1 MEEEP
6 IEQWRPGKVEI
17 NKLAKGFPYLVV
29 PGFFPPPSKL
39 LEPPDPSVVASPAQL
54 IVACSAP
61 FAVASLKR
69 ARRRGRIK
77 EHHAIQRQD
86 KEVINMAIQE
96 AMLDSGATSNFIKSA
111 EGLKLTGLSSK
122 LVSIASRS
130 TMKATNTALL
140 PIDSLK
146 PAAREAF
153 VIPELGTKALMSV
166 KKLADNGYTT
176 IFHPHQN
183 GVTVHN
189 DNDFELKVNKPA
201 VLQGWRDE
209 AGLWT
214 VPFVDEQEINP
225 GLNVEEGAL
234 NVYELPTTKQVVRFL
249 HGALGFPTQAT
260 LLTSA

>member
-1 MEEEP
+1 
-6 IEQWRPGKVEI
+6 
-17 NKLAKGFPYLVV
+17 
-29 PGFFPPPSKL
+29 
-39 LEPPDPSVVASPAQL
+39 
-54 IVACSAP
+54 
-61 FAVASLKR
+61 
-69 ARRRGRIK
+69 
-77 EHHAIQRQD
+77 
-86 KEVINMAIQE
+86 MAIQE

-122 LVSIASRS
+122 LMSTASGS

-146 PAAREAF
+146 PATREAF
-153 VIPELGTKALMSV
+153 VIPELGMKALMSV

-225 GLNVEEGAL
+225 GLNVEESAL
-234 NVYELPTTKQVVRFL
+234 NVYELPTTKEVVRFL
-249 HGALGFPTQAT
+249 HGALGFLTQAT
-260 LLTSA
+260 LLASARKGSLITFPGMSPENITKHFPESDETPKGHMCQSCQGVQSTKVIDEDKELE